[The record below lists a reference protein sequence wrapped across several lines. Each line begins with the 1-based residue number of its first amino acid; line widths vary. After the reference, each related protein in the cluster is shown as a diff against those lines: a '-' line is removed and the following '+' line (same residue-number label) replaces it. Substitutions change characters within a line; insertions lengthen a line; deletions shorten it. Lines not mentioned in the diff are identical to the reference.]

1 MPSSRLC
8 LIPLLPQLADVP
20 CAVVVGNAK
29 GGMVPN
35 IQLIIWYHIPLRI
48 THHHST
54 RRISKLRQQGNEAK
68 PR

>member
-35 IQLIIWYHIPLRI
+35 IQLTQTKQKQEY
-48 THHHST
+48 
-54 RRISKLRQQGNEAK
+54 KEGGC
-68 PR
+68 